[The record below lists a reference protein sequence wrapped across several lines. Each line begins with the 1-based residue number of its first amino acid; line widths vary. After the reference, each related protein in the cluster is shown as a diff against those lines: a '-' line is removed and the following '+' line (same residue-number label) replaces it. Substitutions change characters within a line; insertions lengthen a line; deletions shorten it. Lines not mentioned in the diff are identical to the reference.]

1 VVSDFL
7 PVVDKLDTVVNDFV
21 LGVIDFLWVWIDF
34 SVAVNKFDK
43 KVQVKVKILKKVKK
57 EEKIFTIF

>member
-1 VVSDFL
+1 MVSDFL

>member
-34 SVAVNKFDK
+34 SVAVN
-43 KVQVKVKILKKVKK
+43 
-57 EEKIFTIF
+57 